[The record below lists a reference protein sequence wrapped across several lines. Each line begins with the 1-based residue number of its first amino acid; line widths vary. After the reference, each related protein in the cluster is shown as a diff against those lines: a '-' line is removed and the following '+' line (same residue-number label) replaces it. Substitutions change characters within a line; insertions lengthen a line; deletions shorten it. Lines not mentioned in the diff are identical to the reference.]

1 MNDQYTLFAAN
12 PFYHFFH
19 YYIYPTQE
27 EVEAAI
33 IALQSYHDAL
43 YEYERAKAIV
53 ERAVGIYILDKDCPN
68 LFEWIT
74 PYFYACFLANLY
86 FFLEKVEEE
95 EN

>member
-1 MNDQYTLFAAN
+1 MK
-12 PFYHFFH
+12 YHVVMIRADKGEKIVTSKPH
-19 YYIYPTQE
+19 
-27 EVEAAI
+27 
-33 IALQSYHDAL
+33 
-43 YEYERAKAIV
+43 EYERAKAIV
-53 ERAVGIYILDKDCPN
+53 ERAVDIYILDKDCPN

>member
-1 MNDQYTLFAAN
+1 MK
-12 PFYHFFH
+12 YHVVM
-19 YYIYPTQE
+19 IRADKGEMT
-27 EVEAAI
+27 VTSK
-33 IALQSYHDAL
+33 SYD
-43 YEYERAKAIV
+43 YKRAKTIV
-53 ERAVGIYILDKDCPN
+53 ERAVDIYILDKDCPN